1 LIERLPD
8 VRSLADRA
16 QVAGKDAPWEETGRL
31 VARFH
36 RAGLDHADLNA
47 HNVLFNAQG
56 KGWLIDFDRGA
67 LRIPATR
74 WRENNL
80 VRLQRSL
87 LKLRGERSREAVL
100 QDFAL
105 LRRAY
110 DSAWQ
115 RGY

>member
-1 LIERLPD
+1 
-8 VRSLADRA
+8 
-16 QVAGKDAPWEETGRL
+16 VAGKDAPWEEAGRL

-47 HNVLFNAQG
+47 HNLLFNAQG
-56 KGWLIDFDRGA
+56 KGWMIDFDRGA

-74 WRENNL
+74 WRERNL
-80 VRLQRSL
+80 KRLHRSL
-87 LKLRGERSREAVL
+87 LKLRGERSVDEVNKDYAR
-100 QDFAL
+100 

-110 DSAWQ
+110 DLAWN